1 MLASYEHDFT
11 DCIALLR
18 EITDDSDP
26 ASMLEKNKFAM
37 DNAQKLL
44 KQMEVEA
51 MNFMDDDNVR
61 KRVSFYVIALL
72 YSDFYALCISLSL
85 IDGL

>member
-11 DCIALLR
+11 DCIKLLR
-18 EITDDSDP
+18 EITDDEDP
-26 ASMLEKNKFAM
+26 VSMLEKNKFAM

-51 MNFMDDDNVR
+51 MNFMDDDDVR
-61 KRVSFYVIALL
+61 KRVSFA
-72 YSDFYALCISLSL
+72 DFESQWT
-85 IDGL
+85 

>member
-11 DCIALLR
+11 EHINLLR

-61 KRVSFYVIALL
+61 KRVSFDYIHMLF
-72 YSDFYALCISLSL
+72 SFPCHSLTVRL
-85 IDGL
+85 

>member
-11 DCIALLR
+11 DCITLLR

-61 KRVSFYVIALL
+61 KRVSF
-72 YSDFYALCISLSL
+72 D
-85 IDGL
+85 